1 MAIEGQ
7 LFDKKSLRA
16 VTGHTANWAELAKD
30 CVAFATASGGVIWIG
45 VEDNQELPPRT
56 QKIPANLPD
65 TIRKRIGECTVN
77 VTVLPELDVA
87 SNGGEFI
94 RLNIPRSASG
104 MPSTSKGQYFF
115 RIADES
121 KPVLGDEVLRLASER
136 ANFPWETLTAGG
148 VSQARID
155 TEKWQKL
162 KQGLLAS
169 NRVNKSVKEKT
180 DVELWSHYNL
190 AADGFLTNLGILFVG
205 RQTDRAKLGTAPV
218 IQFIKYDE
226 RGEKV
231 NKLVWDDFSLNPV
244 EMVEAVWCQV
254 PDWQESYEIP
264 DGLYRQTVP
273 HYDEVVIRELLINA
287 LVHRPYTQR
296 GDIFISL
303 YPDRLQIKNPG
314 RLPLGVTPKN
324 ILHESIRRNEHF
336 AKLLHDLSLMERE
349 GSGYDKIYE
358 VLLSQGK
365 KLPEV
370 LEGPDSVEVVVR
382 RRIFDVRI
390 IDFVVKVDAAFELTQ
405 REKIG
410 LGLLAQQEALT
421 ALELCRLLELKNAE
435 ALHPWIDRLV
445 KAGIV
450 ASHGRTKG
458 QSYLI
463 KPEMVRKLNFKEPT
477 TLKAIEPHRLKEL
490 ILADL
495 RKYELAGIAQ
505 IHSRIGSD
513 IPRRD
518 VGRMLKKLIEE
529 GMVIQEGVKKHT
541 RYRLHV
547 GTL

>member
-1 MAIEGQ
+1 MAAEGQ

-16 VTGHTANWAELAKD
+16 VTGTTADWAELAKD

-45 VEDNQELPPRT
+45 VEDDQELPLRD
-56 QKIPANLPD
+56 QKIPAKLPD
-65 TIRKRIGECTVN
+65 NIRKRIGELTVN
-77 VTVLPELDVA
+77 VTVLPELEVA
-87 SNGGEFI
+87 ANGGEFI
-94 RLNIPRSASG
+94 RLNIPRSVSG
-104 MPSTSKGQYFF
+104 MPSTVKGQYFL
-115 RIADES
+115 RNADES

-136 ANFPWETLTAGG
+136 ANFSWETLSAGG
-148 VSQARID
+148 ISQARID
-155 TEKWQKL
+155 AEKWQAL
-162 KQGLLAS
+162 KRGLLAS
-169 NRVNKSVKEKT
+169 TRVNKSVKEKT
-180 DVELWSHYNL
+180 DEELLSHYNL
-190 AADGFLTNLGILFVG
+190 TADGALTNLGIMFVG
-205 RQTDRAKLGTAPV
+205 RQKDRAKLGTAPV

-231 NKLVWDDFSLNPV
+231 NKLVWDDYSLNPI
-244 EMVEAVWCQV
+244 ELIEAVWRQV

-264 DGLYRQTVP
+264 DGLYRQNVP
-273 HYDEVVIRELLINA
+273 HYDEIVIRELLINA

-303 YPDRLQIKNPG
+303 YSDRLQIKNPG

-365 KLPEV
+365 RLPEV

-382 RRIFDVRI
+382 RRIFDTRI
-390 IDFVVKVDAAFELTQ
+390 IDFVAKVDAAFQLTQ

-421 ALELCRLLELKNAE
+421 SLELCRLLELKNAE
-435 ALHPWIDRLV
+435 ALHPWLDRLLR
-445 KAGIV
+445 AGIV
-450 ASHGRTKG
+450 VSHGKTKG

-463 KPEMVRKLNFKEPT
+463 KPEMIRKLNFKEPT

-495 RKYELAGIAQ
+495 KKYELAGIAQ
-505 IHSRIGSD
+505 IHARIGSD

-518 VGRMLKKLIEE
+518 VGRMLKNLIDE
-529 GMVIQEGVKKHT
+529 GLVVQEGVKKHT
-541 RYRLHV
+541 RYRLHGV
-547 GTL
+547 AL